1 VRWQLRFGTTE
12 IITAVVMRRR
22 AEAVGLHSSDL
33 CGAQANRVENMRRFC
48 SPLLFALYLLAISP
62 SLAASQQ
69 PAPPAT
75 SQATA
80 ATESKTGAVE
90 QRAGTKTAEAHYV
103 LTPEKRA
110 RAIAFSRAEYI
121 LYFAAIALAVVLYA
135 FLWRSGFAAG
145 LRNRVRRFSAR
156 RWVQAALFVAIF
168 LAAVRAVESPLD
180 YYWGFVLEHH
190 YGLSTQGIG
199 SWVADWAKDLGLTVV
214 VAILLAWV
222 FYWMV
227 RRSPRRWWLY
237 FWFAS
242 LPITLAFIV
251 VEPYVVEP
259 LFYRFTP
266 LEKAQPALTDRIE
279 KMLGHAGLE
288 IPRSRVYE
296 MDASAKTRIVNAYV
310 SGWGS
315 SKRLVVWDTT
325 LEKLNSDQ
333 TLLVVGHE
341 AGHYVLHHIP
351 KEFALDEMIFLVL
364 FHVGFLVINRI
375 VARESSGTGHAGRAV
390 EESGG
395 EKFLTPR
402 LSTLDFSTGVAD
414 LAALPIVLMVLTV
427 VVFLASPALNGIS
440 RHFEHQADQFGLE
453 VAYGVVSDPNTADV
467 QSFQIMAQED
477 LEDPDPSPFIRFWL
491 YTHPS
496 TEERIRFAA
505 TYKPWAEGKA
515 LELIPSAR

>member
-1 VRWQLRFGTTE
+1 
-12 IITAVVMRRR
+12 
-22 AEAVGLHSSDL
+22 
-33 CGAQANRVENMRRFC
+33 MRRFC
-48 SPLLFALYLLAISP
+48 SPLLFALCLLAISL
-62 SLAASQQ
+62 STSASQQ
-69 PAPPAT
+69 PTPPAT
-75 SQATA
+75 SRTPA
-80 ATESKTGAVE
+80 ATESQTGAGE
-90 QRAGTKTAEAHYV
+90 QPAGTKTAEAHYV

-110 RAIAFSRAEYI
+110 KAMAFSRAEYL
-121 LYFAAIALAVVLYA
+121 LYFAAIALALALYA

-145 LRNRVRRFSAR
+145 LRNRVKRFSAR
-156 RWVQAALFVAIF
+156 RPVQTALFVAIF
-168 LAAVRAVESPLD
+168 LIAVRALESPLD
-180 YYWGFVLEHH
+180 YYWGFVLEHR

-199 SWVADWAKDLGLTVV
+199 SWVVDWGKDLGLTVV

-222 FYWMV
+222 FYWLV

-242 LPITLAFIV
+242 IPITLAFIV

-266 LEKAQPALTDRIE
+266 LEKTQPALTDRIE
-279 KMLGHAGLE
+279 KMLGHAGLA
-288 IPRSRVYE
+288 IPRSRIYE

-351 KEFALDEMIFLVL
+351 KEFAFDEMIFLVL
-364 FHVGFLVINRI
+364 FYAGFLLINRI
-375 VARESSGTGHAGRAV
+375 VAASSRSDSFTVIPSEARNLAPPSSQRV
-390 EESGG
+390 EASDA

-414 LAALPIVLMVLTV
+414 LASLPIVLIVLTV

-453 VAYGVVSDPNTADV
+453 MAYGVVSDPNTADV

-505 TYKPWAEGKA
+505 TYRPWAEGKP
-515 LELIPSAR
+515 LELIPTAR

>member
-1 VRWQLRFGTTE
+1 
-12 IITAVVMRRR
+12 
-22 AEAVGLHSSDL
+22 
-33 CGAQANRVENMRRFC
+33 MRRFG
-48 SPLLFALYLLAISP
+48 SPLLFALCLLAISP
-62 SLAASQQ
+62 SIAASQQ

-75 SQATA
+75 PQAPA
-80 ATESKTGAVE
+80 ATESKTGVGE
-90 QRAGTKTAEAHYV
+90 QPAGTKTAEAHYV
-103 LTPEKRA
+103 LTPEQRA
-110 RAIAFSRAEYI
+110 KAIAFSRAEYI
-121 LYFAAIALAVVLYA
+121 LYFAAIALALAIYA
-135 FLWRSGFAAG
+135 FLWRSGFAVG
-145 LRNRVRRFSAR
+145 LRNRVRSFSAR

-168 LAAVRAVESPLD
+168 LTAVRALESPLD
-180 YYWGFVLEHH
+180 YYWGFVLEHR

-199 SWVADWAKDLGLTVV
+199 SWVADWGKDLGLTVV
-214 VAILLAWV
+214 VSILLAWV
-222 FYWMV
+222 FYWLV

-242 LPITLAFIV
+242 IPITLAFIV

-266 LEKAQPALTDRIE
+266 LERTQPALTDRIE
-279 KMLGHAGLE
+279 KMLGHAGLA
-288 IPRSRVYE
+288 ISRSRIYE
-296 MDASAKTRIVNAYV
+296 MEASAKTRIVNAYV

-325 LEKLNSDQ
+325 LAKLDSDQ

-351 KEFALDEMIFLVL
+351 KEFAFDEMIFLVL
-364 FHVGFLVINRI
+364 FYVGFLAINKIIAVSCDSPPRKEEGGGGGGP
-375 VARESSGTGHAGRAV
+375 ASTSHATTPDPSFSRRGAGLAQGEALRES
-390 EESGG
+390 
-395 EKFLTPR
+395 
-402 LSTLDFSTGVAD
+402 GVAD
-414 LAALPIVLMVLTV
+414 LASLPIMLIVLTV

-453 VAYGVVSDPNTADV
+453 VAYGVVADPNTADV

-505 TYKPWAEGKA
+505 TYKPWAEGKP
-515 LELIPSAR
+515 LELLERPK

>member
-1 VRWQLRFGTTE
+1 
-12 IITAVVMRRR
+12 
-22 AEAVGLHSSDL
+22 
-33 CGAQANRVENMRRFC
+33 MRRFGW
-48 SPLLFALYLLAISP
+48 PLLFALCLLATSP
-62 SLAASQQ
+62 SLSASQKAST
-69 PAPPAT
+69 PVT
-75 SQATA
+75 SQVPA
-80 ATESKTGAVE
+80 ATESKTPPGE
-90 QRAGTKTAEAHYV
+90 QPEGTKTVEAHYV

-121 LYFAAIALAVVLYA
+121 LYFTAIALALGLYA

-145 LRNRVRRFSAR
+145 LRKRVRRFSAR
-156 RWVQAALFVAIF
+156 RSVQAALFVAIF
-168 LAAVRAVESPLD
+168 LTAVRALESPLD
-180 YYWGFVLEHH
+180 YYWGFVLEHR
-190 YGLSTQGIG
+190 YGLSTQGLG
-199 SWVADWAKDLGLTVV
+199 SWLADWAKDLGLTVV

-222 FYWMV
+222 FYWLV
-227 RRSPRRWWLY
+227 GRSPRRWWLY

-242 LPITLAFIV
+242 IPITLAFIV

-266 LEKAQPALTDRIE
+266 LEKTQPALTERIE
-279 KMLGHAGLE
+279 KMLGHAGLT
-288 IPRSRVYE
+288 IPRSRIYE

-325 LEKLNSDQ
+325 LAKLNSDQ

-351 KEFALDEMIFLVL
+351 KEFAINEMIFLVL
-364 FHVGFLVINRI
+364 FYVGFLAINWI
-375 VARESSGTGHAGRAV
+375 VARESSAAGV
-390 EESGG
+390 E
-395 EKFLTPR
+395 
-402 LSTLDFSTGVAD
+402 GVAD
-414 LAALPIVLMVLTV
+414 LASLPIVLIVLTV

-496 TEERIRFAA
+496 TEERIHFAA
-505 TYKPWAEGKA
+505 TYKPWAEGKP
-515 LELIPSAR
+515 LELLPAK

>member
-1 VRWQLRFGTTE
+1 
-12 IITAVVMRRR
+12 M
-22 AEAVGLHSSDL
+22 
-33 CGAQANRVENMRRFC
+33 
-48 SPLLFALYLLAISP
+48 
-62 SLAASQQ
+62 
-69 PAPPAT
+69 
-75 SQATA
+75 
-80 ATESKTGAVE
+80 
-90 QRAGTKTAEAHYV
+90 
-103 LTPEKRA
+103 
-110 RAIAFSRAEYI
+110 AFSRAEYL
-121 LYFAAIALAVVLYA
+121 LYFAAIALALVLYT
-135 FLWRSGFAAG
+135 FLWRSGFAVG
-145 LRNRVRRFSAR
+145 LRNRVRRLSAR
-156 RWVQAALFVAIF
+156 RLVQVALFVAIF
-168 LAAVRAVESPLD
+168 LMAVRALDSPLD
-180 YYWGFVLEHH
+180 YYWGFVLEHR
-190 YGLSTQGIG
+190 YGLSTQGLG

-222 FYWMV
+222 FYWLV
-227 RRSPRRWWLY
+227 GRSPRRWWLY

-242 LPITLAFIV
+242 IPITLAIIV

-266 LEKAQPALTDRIE
+266 LERTQPALTDRIE
-279 KMLGHAGLE
+279 KMLGHAGLA
-288 IPRSRVYE
+288 IPRSRIYE
-296 MDASAKTRIVNAYV
+296 MDASVKTRIVNAYV
-310 SGWGS
+310 SGWGA

-364 FHVGFLVINRI
+364 FYVGFLVINWVIAMSRHSE
-375 VARESSGTGHAGRAV
+375 RS
-390 EESGG
+390 EESRTEDAWQG
-395 EKFLTPR
+395 EIPR
-402 LSTLDFSTGVAD
+402 FARNDSIEGVGD
-414 LAALPIVLMVLTV
+414 LASLPIVLIVLTV

-440 RHFEHQADQFGLE
+440 RHFERQADQFGLE

-505 TYKPWAEGKA
+505 TYKPWAEGKP
-515 LELIPSAR
+515 LELLERSK

>member
-1 VRWQLRFGTTE
+1 
-12 IITAVVMRRR
+12 
-22 AEAVGLHSSDL
+22 
-33 CGAQANRVENMRRFC
+33 MRRFG
-48 SPLLFALYLLAISP
+48 SPLLFALCLLAISP
-62 SLAASQQ
+62 SIAASQQ
-69 PAPPAT
+69 PVPPAT
-75 SQATA
+75 SQAPA
-80 ATESKTGAVE
+80 ATESKT
-90 QRAGTKTAEAHYV
+90 RAGEKSLGTETAEAHYV

-110 RAIAFSRAEYI
+110 KAIAFSRAEYI
-121 LYFAAIALAVVLYA
+121 LYFAAIALALGIYA

-168 LAAVRAVESPLD
+168 LIAVRALESPLD
-180 YYWGFVLEHH
+180 YYWGFVLEHR

-199 SWVADWAKDLGLTVV
+199 SWVSDWAKDLGLTVV
-214 VAILLAWV
+214 VAILFAWV
-222 FYWMV
+222 FYWLV

-242 LPITLAFIV
+242 IPITLAFIV

-259 LFYRFTP
+259 LFYRFKP
-266 LEKAQPALTDRIE
+266 LEKTQPALTDRIE
-279 KMLGHAGLE
+279 KMLGHAGLA
-288 IPRSRVYE
+288 IPRSRIYE
-296 MDASAKTRIVNAYV
+296 MDASAKTKIVNAYV

-351 KEFALDEMIFLVL
+351 KEFAFDELIFLVL
-364 FHVGFLVINRI
+364 FYVGFRVINWI
-375 VARESSGTGHAGRAV
+375 VARERSSTGRVGRAV
-390 EESGG
+390 EESRV
-395 EKFLTPR
+395 EKALTPR
-402 LSTLDFSTGVAD
+402 LSTLDFSTGGEGVAD
-414 LAALPIVLMVLTV
+414 LASLPIVLIVLTV

-505 TYKPWAEGKA
+505 TYKPWAEGKP
-515 LELIPSAR
+515 LELLERPW